1 MADQDLVRSTPLPV
15 PCHYPQVPV
24 ADQDLVRSTPHPLAW
39 HKAFGRSERLA
50 SAQNIYYTDGGALG
64 AEELPRAN
72 VRSEVKA
79 EDMSRY
85 LQGDEGFEYKYIT
98 VRRDLP
104 IERLAHVAGSG
115 TVRLVVDHY
124 HVRTEDGESQMVFL
138 GGIEQMLGLPHDD
151 DRGFYEDVDGDDT
164 AAQLF
169 KRLVATE
176 RKVTVPAFRKRFA
189 KSGLASLD
197 VVANTQYQLYKDSDW
212 DTMLAYLNSHLPKG
226 AELTYEE
233 LQTFSSAILEEFDP
247 ELHEPNRENGTGFLM
262 HFLQSEA
269 DDCLPYLGF
278 RILVHAVECDL
289 EEMNVEDEPRWQST
303 IWSAEESPRKGKAK
317 TASKGGAGTKKAPKK
332 EA

>member
-1 MADQDLVRSTPLPV
+1 MGTRAHSGRRREQPDPATFSELPLPA
-15 PCHYPQVPV
+15 PLC
-24 ADQDLVRSTPHPLAW
+24 AKGLACTPNL
-39 HKAFGRSERLA
+39 
-50 SAQNIYYTDGGALG
+50 YYTDGGHW
-64 AEELPRAN
+64 EPRSCPEKTFAPK
-72 VRSEVKA
+72 VKA
-79 EDMSRY
+79 EDRDMSRY

-104 IERLAHVAGSG
+104 IEKLAHVAGSG

-124 HVRTEDGESQMVFL
+124 HVRTEDGESQMIFL
-138 GGIEQMLGLPHDD
+138 GAIEQLLGLPHDD

-189 KSGLASLD
+189 ESGLVSID
-197 VVANTQYQLYKDSDW
+197 VVANTQYQLYKDYDW

-233 LQTFSSAILEEFDP
+233 IQTFSSAILEEFDP

-262 HFLQSEA
+262 HFLNSEA

-303 IWSAEESPRKGKAK
+303 IWSAEESPRKSKAK
-317 TASKGGAGTKKAPKK
+317 TASKSGAGTKKAPKGSAK
-332 EA
+332 